1 MLLTQEA
8 DEVCMDYIV
17 YRKETCKIIEK
28 EDGYYRLVPVNDTS
42 IKYKVPVDSN
52 FLKKV
57 ITKEEIDRL
66 LLEIPEINTIDL
78 GEKQIEQEYKELMKS
93 GTHEDLVKII
103 KTSYLRNQIRI
114 LNNKRISEIDD
125 EYFRR
130 AEKYLYEEIGIVL
143 NLSFENTKEYIIN
156 KLKKA
161 N

>member
-1 MLLTQEA
+1 
-8 DEVCMDYIV
+8 MDYIV

-156 KLKKA
+156 KLKKV

>member
-1 MLLTQEA
+1 M
-8 DEVCMDYIV
+8 
-17 YRKETCKIIEK
+17 
-28 EDGYYRLVPVNDTS
+28 
-42 IKYKVPVDSN
+42 PVDSN

>member
-1 MLLTQEA
+1 
-8 DEVCMDYIV
+8 MDYIV
-17 YRKETCKIIEK
+17 YRKETCKIIGK
-28 EDGYYRLVPVNDTS
+28 EDGYYRLVPINDTS

-125 EYFRR
+125 EYFKR

>member
-1 MLLTQEA
+1 
-8 DEVCMDYIV
+8 MDYIV

-130 AEKYLYEEIGIVL
+130 TEKYLYEEIGIVL

>member
-1 MLLTQEA
+1 
-8 DEVCMDYIV
+8 MDYIV

-28 EDGYYRLVPVNDTS
+28 EDGYYKLVPVNDTS

-78 GEKQIEQEYKELMKS
+78 GEKQIEQEYKALMKS

-143 NLSFENTKEYIIN
+143 NLSFEDTKEYIIN

>member
-1 MLLTQEA
+1 
-8 DEVCMDYIV
+8 MDYIV
-17 YRKETCKIIEK
+17 YRKETCKIIGK
-28 EDGYYRLVPVNDTS
+28 EDGYYKLVPINDTS

-125 EYFRR
+125 EYFKR

>member
-1 MLLTQEA
+1 
-8 DEVCMDYIV
+8 MDYIV
-17 YRKETCKIIEK
+17 YRKETCKIIGK
-28 EDGYYRLVPVNDTS
+28 EDGYYRLVPINDTS

-125 EYFRR
+125 EYYKR

>member
-1 MLLTQEA
+1 
-8 DEVCMDYIV
+8 MDYIV

-42 IKYKVPVDSN
+42 IKYKVPIDSN

-125 EYFRR
+125 EYFKR
-130 AEKYLYEEIGIVL
+130 AEKYLYEEIGVVL

>member
-1 MLLTQEA
+1 
-8 DEVCMDYIV
+8 MDYIV
-17 YRKETCKIIEK
+17 YRKDTCKIIEK

>member
-1 MLLTQEA
+1 
-8 DEVCMDYIV
+8 MDYIV
-17 YRKETCKIIEK
+17 YRKETCKIIGK
-28 EDGYYRLVPVNDTS
+28 EDGYYTLVPVNDTS
-42 IKYKVPVDSN
+42 IKYKVPVNSN

-125 EYFRR
+125 EYFKR

-156 KLKKA
+156 KLKKT

>member
-1 MLLTQEA
+1 
-8 DEVCMDYIV
+8 MDYIV
-17 YRKETCKIIEK
+17 YRKETCKIIGK
-28 EDGYYRLVPVNDTS
+28 EDGYYKLVPVNDTS

-66 LLEIPEINTIDL
+66 LLEMPEINTIDL

-93 GTHEDLVKII
+93 GTHEVTII

-125 EYFRR
+125 EYFKR

>member
-1 MLLTQEA
+1 
-8 DEVCMDYIV
+8 MDYIV

-66 LLEIPEINTIDL
+66 LLEMPEINTIDL

-125 EYFRR
+125 EYFKR

>member
-1 MLLTQEA
+1 MP
-8 DEVCMDYIV
+8 I
-17 YRKETCKIIEK
+17 
-28 EDGYYRLVPVNDTS
+28 
-42 IKYKVPVDSN
+42 DSN

>member
-1 MLLTQEA
+1 
-8 DEVCMDYIV
+8 MDYIV

-28 EDGYYRLVPVNDTS
+28 KDGYYRLVPVNDTS

-125 EYFRR
+125 EYFKR

>member
-1 MLLTQEA
+1 
-8 DEVCMDYIV
+8 MDYIV

-28 EDGYYRLVPVNDTS
+28 EDGYYRLVPINDTS

-125 EYFRR
+125 EYFKR

>member
-1 MLLTQEA
+1 
-8 DEVCMDYIV
+8 MDYIV
-17 YRKETCKIIEK
+17 YRKETCKIIKK
-28 EDGYYRLVPVNDTS
+28 EDGYYKLVPVNDTS

-143 NLSFENTKEYIIN
+143 NLSFEDTKEYIIN

>member
-1 MLLTQEA
+1 
-8 DEVCMDYIV
+8 MDYIV
-17 YRKETCKIIEK
+17 YRKETCKIIGK
-28 EDGYYRLVPVNDTS
+28 EDGYYKLVPINDTS

-130 AEKYLYEEIGIVL
+130 AEKYLYEEIGVVL

>member
-1 MLLTQEA
+1 
-8 DEVCMDYIV
+8 MDYIV

-143 NLSFENTKEYIIN
+143 NLSFEDTKEYIIN

>member
-1 MLLTQEA
+1 
-8 DEVCMDYIV
+8 MDYIV
-17 YRKETCKIIEK
+17 YRKETCKIIGK
-28 EDGYYRLVPVNDTS
+28 EDGYYKLVPINDTS

>member
-1 MLLTQEA
+1 
-8 DEVCMDYIV
+8 MDYIV

-28 EDGYYRLVPVNDTS
+28 EDGYYKLVPINDTS
-42 IKYKVPVDSN
+42 IKYKVPIDSN

>member
-1 MLLTQEA
+1 
-8 DEVCMDYIV
+8 MDYIV

-125 EYFRR
+125 EYFKR

-143 NLSFENTKEYIIN
+143 NLSFENTKKYIIN

>member
-1 MLLTQEA
+1 
-8 DEVCMDYIV
+8 MDYIV

-78 GEKQIEQEYKELMKS
+78 GEIQIEQEYKELMKS

-143 NLSFENTKEYIIN
+143 NLSFENTKKYIIN

>member
-1 MLLTQEA
+1 
-8 DEVCMDYIV
+8 MDYIV

-66 LLEIPEINTIDL
+66 LLEIPDINTIDL

>member
-1 MLLTQEA
+1 
-8 DEVCMDYIV
+8 MDYIV

-28 EDGYYRLVPVNDTS
+28 EEGYYKLVPVNDTS

-93 GTHEDLVKII
+93 GTHEDLLKII

>member
-1 MLLTQEA
+1 
-8 DEVCMDYIV
+8 MDYIV

-42 IKYKVPVDSN
+42 IKYKVPVNSN

-78 GEKQIEQEYKELMKS
+78 GEKQIEQEYKELMKR

-125 EYFRR
+125 EYFKR